1 VSSSMLSFRG
11 LGDFW
16 ELDGIRPRILGIEDL
31 FRRGGIEGV
40 GVFLLV
46 VWLSHVGDDLDLSYL
61 ILVVA

>member
-1 VSSSMLSFRG
+1 MSSSMLSFRG